1 MVVSKARRLAE
12 RELQIMKVLWQKD
25 RATVREVQDAL
36 AAVQPLAY
44 TSVLTMMRILEQK
57 GYLEHE
63 EKERTFIYRPCIS
76 ETQAS
81 RSLIRD
87 LIDRV
92 FDGSAGL
99 LVQSVLDAEEITP
112 EELARLK
119 QMIAAREKRDA

>member
-1 MVVSKARRLAE
+1 MVSKARRLAE